1 MSKSATW
8 RAKIVIKFFVKSDH
22 YVKTNWVLPTRE
34 GLIKFFHTKKMFC
47 KGFCL
52 TPVAKRKIVKNIK
65 SKLNVGKLKH
75 NAQKKWLTRP
85 VNSHTCLKMEVVA
98 LIFPFILL
106 QSLAIYCSFRK
117 RENCATLYLE
127 IKCIISARDFSTLL
141 NSLAPSFKVKTLF
154 ITSDNTHAHIESIAV
169 VT

>member
-1 MSKSATW
+1 
-8 RAKIVIKFFVKSDH
+8 
-22 YVKTNWVLPTRE
+22 
-34 GLIKFFHTKKMFC
+34 MFC

-98 LIFPFILL
+98 LIFPFYFVAISRHLL
-106 QSLAIYCSFRK
+106 
-117 RENCATLYLE
+117 
-127 IKCIISARDFSTLL
+127 
-141 NSLAPSFKVKTLF
+141 
-154 ITSDNTHAHIESIAV
+154 
-169 VT
+169 